1 MKTYSC
7 LKVPPPG
14 CHADYPFVPLRP
26 WQPYLWCFSL
36 AATVVIVGLS
46 AVAQNA
52 APPSAAPAAPVT
64 ATNTP
69 VVAEP
74 PAPNLPDHAVT
85 NGIAA
90 PSTGESGTNGLRL
103 NFRNAPIDLVLNYLS
118 DAAGFIIELDTPVHG
133 NVSVI
138 SSHPMTRDEA
148 VDLLNSVLNKNGYA
162 AIRTGRTL
170 KIMDKTTAKSSN
182 NPVKISNDP
191 DSIPNNDEMV
201 TQIIPIRFVEA
212 SQLVTDLSPFV
223 SSGATIIANQ
233 AGNSIVITDT
243 QANIRHLVEI
253 IKAIDSSAEDVT
265 EMRVFH
271 LQHADPT
278 EMANLLTG
286 LFPDQ
291 NNANAQVPVRFGGRG
306 GGLGGGRGGFGGGF
320 GGGGR
325 GGFGGGFAPFA
336 AAFGG
341 NQAGATGN
349 PQNERIKK
357 RTQVVA
363 VPDPRTSSVVVTAT
377 KDLMEQIS
385 DMIKELDFKSDKE
398 QTVKVIH
405 LNNADAQAILPVL
418 QDMFQNNTT
427 AGRNSRTSSTQTSP
441 LQNRIQ
447 QNQNNSSTTGT
458 GSLGNGMGTG
468 QGGNRG
474 GSGGGQLGF

>member
-1 MKTYSC
+1 MKTHSSFEGPPPAPPAGKPSGPHHSLRPLVC
-7 LKVPPPG
+7 RLALAAALVIAGVNATAQNTVPP
-14 CHADYPFVPLRP
+14 
-26 WQPYLWCFSL
+26 SITS
-36 AATVVIVGLS
+36 TVQI
-46 AVAQNA
+46 
-52 APPSAAPAAPVT
+52 AP
-64 ATNTP
+64 TNTP
-69 VVAEP
+69 VVAAQ
-74 PAPNLPDHAVT
+74 PAPILPDQTGT
-85 NGIAA
+85 NAMA
-90 PSTGESGTNGLRL
+90 PLETSQNSTNGLRL
-103 NFRNAPIDLVLNYLS
+103 NFHNAPIDLVLNYLS

-133 NVSVI
+133 NVNVI

-170 KIMDKTTAKSSN
+170 KIMDKSTAKSSN

-191 DSIPNNDEMV
+191 ESIPNNDEMV

-278 EMANLLTG
+278 EMASLLSG

-291 NNANAQVPVRFGGRG
+291 NNANAQVPVRFGGGRG
-306 GGLGGGRGGFGGGF
+306 GAGGGRGGFGGGF
-320 GGGGR
+320 GGG
-325 GGFGGGFAPFA
+325 PFA
-336 AAFGG
+336 TAGG
-341 NQAGATGN
+341 NQAGTTGN
-349 PQNERIKK
+349 PQTERIKK
-357 RTQVVA
+357 RTQVMA

-377 KDLMEQIS
+377 RDLMDQIA

-398 QTVKVIH
+398 QTVKVFH
-405 LNNADAQAILPVL
+405 LNNADPQAILPVL

-427 AGRNSRTSSTQTSP
+427 AGRNSRSSSTQTSP

-447 QNQNNSSTTGT
+447 QNQNNSSTTGA

-474 GSGGGQLGF
+474 GSAGGLGGGF